1 MKERRLVRD
10 APRFFLRL
18 ALLALPLLLAGCGIG
33 PDWPAIAQQAANL
46 RASCEHELA
55 SGIVKTHLAV
65 ERCANPPIRNLYVQA
80 GWPDI
85 DVLDAYLAKR
95 EAIASQWDR
104 GAITPLQA
112 RADLAQALVD
122 QNTELQRRYAAR
134 STALR
139 APTPMICTRM
149 GPNLYCR

>member
-1 MKERRLVRD
+1 MTDASRL
-10 APRFFLRL
+10 FLRL
-18 ALLALPLLLAGCGIG
+18 ALLAAPLLLAACGIG
-33 PDWPAIAQQAANL
+33 PDWPAIAQQAAAL
-46 RASCEHELA
+46 RASCESQLT

-112 RADLAQALVD
+112 RAELAQALVD
-122 QNTELQRRYAAR
+122 QNSELQRRYAERNA
-134 STALR
+134 SLR
-139 APTPMICTRM
+139 APTPMICTRL

>member
-1 MKERRLVRD
+1 MTKPPRLFIRI
-10 APRFFLRL
+10 
-18 ALLALPLLLAGCGIG
+18 ALIAAPLLLASCGIG

-46 RASCEHELA
+46 RASCEHALT

-65 ERCANPPIRNLYVQA
+65 ERCANPKIRNLYVQA

-112 RADLAQALVD
+112 RADLAQARVD
-122 QNTELQRRYAAR
+122 ENSELQRRYAAR
-134 STALR
+134 SATLR
-139 APTPMICTRM
+139 AQTPMICTRM